1 MKFPSH
7 PSLGTFPSKLL
18 QEMMSEAVAE
28 SKAQKVIQA
37 G

>member
-1 MKFPSH
+1 VKFPSH
-7 PSLGTFPSKLL
+7 PSLGTFPRELL

-28 SKAQKVIQA
+28 GKAHKVIQA